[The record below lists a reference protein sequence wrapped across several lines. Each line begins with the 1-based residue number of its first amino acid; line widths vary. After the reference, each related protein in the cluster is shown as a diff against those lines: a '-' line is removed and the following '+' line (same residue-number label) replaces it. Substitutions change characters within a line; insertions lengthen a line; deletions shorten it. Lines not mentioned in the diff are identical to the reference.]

1 MWCVNVKAVEGN
13 RKLRLRVVEVGMGGG
28 GGVGHHSAYGDRRWE
43 RRMRGEKERGKTW
56 MAYHPPPFPSS
67 LQQSPRTED
76 VKFLH
81 KHS

>member
-28 GGVGHHSAYGDRRWE
+28 GGVGHHSAVCLWRQK
-43 RRMRGEKERGKTW
+43 MGEKDEGGKERGKTW

-67 LQQSPRTED
+67 LQ
-76 VKFLH
+76 
-81 KHS
+81 

>member
-28 GGVGHHSAYGDRRWE
+28 GGVGHHSAVCLWRQK
-43 RRMRGEKERGKTW
+43 MGEKDEGGGKERGKTW

-67 LQQSPRTED
+67 LQ
-76 VKFLH
+76 
-81 KHS
+81 

>member
-28 GGVGHHSAYGDRRWE
+28 GGVGHHSAVCLWRQK
-43 RRMRGEKERGKTW
+43 MGEKDEGGGEERGKTW

-67 LQQSPRTED
+67 LQ
-76 VKFLH
+76 
-81 KHS
+81 